1 MISLSLAECSRFH
14 VISSFAER
22 PGFQQLPG
30 AFLYLPIAVDLSH
43 GLHIT
48 LSEEVTDAIDTM
60 TGRNLLD
67 QTSLPDLEPL
77 GTINDM
83 RAYISVHMW
92 QLGQVWVNILLVI
105 AVHVRR

>member
-1 MISLSLAECSRFH
+1 M
-14 VISSFAER
+14 ISSFAER

-48 LSEEVTDAIDTM
+48 LGEEVTDAIDTM

-67 QTSLPDLEPL
+67 QTSLPDLEPHRHHQRHEGLYLSPHVAAGPGL
-77 GTINDM
+77 GEHFVGD
-83 RAYISVHMW
+83 
-92 QLGQVWVNILLVI
+92 
-105 AVHVRR
+105 